1 MLKGFKTFKMPF
13 REAMRDEE
21 GNIKH
26 DKHGNPIYTKVQL
39 VVKHNPRY
47 IVK

>member
-1 MLKGFKTFKMPF
+1 MPF
-13 REAMRDEE
+13 REYMRDEE

-26 DKHGNPIYTKVQL
+26 DKHGNAIQVKSFL
-39 VVKHNPRY
+39 VVRHNPRY